1 MPTEIHLDRS
11 KSLEAQPDKGHNRWH
26 PDIPPVV
33 SVPSGEQVILDT
45 LDSRDGMITME
56 STDADVAAHN
66 RNIGHPLTGP
76 IQVEAAMTLGA
87 NRTIASLTAAV
98 ALAYL
103 VAMVVTGALPENRQ
117 VVTFEAAGVLTQTP
131 EMITRV
137 KLDSKAGS
145 YVFERRDS
153 GWANAQG
160 KRALDENA
168 SKLLDRALKIMHN
181 SKPVR
186 VLGHDDVAGTSPSE
200 FGLEKP
206 QLSVTMETADGV
218 VLAVRFGNSN
228 TDGILQ
234 YMSASGSDNVY
245 LMSDFVGQGW
255 EQVAAAQKQS

>member
-1 MPTEIHLDRS
+1 
-11 KSLEAQPDKGHNRWH
+11 
-26 PDIPPVV
+26 
-33 SVPSGEQVILDT
+33 
-45 LDSRDGMITME
+45 
-56 STDADVAAHN
+56 
-66 RNIGHPLTGP
+66 
-76 IQVEAAMTLGA
+76 MTLGA